1 MEAKN
6 PAIILKDAD
15 LDLAVSEVVL
25 GGLSF
30 NGQRCTAIKLVFV
43 ERSVA
48 ELFAEKLAVKVDQLK
63 LSSPWDPEAKITP
76 LAEPGKPEFLAGMVA
91 DALSKGA
98 RLMTRRGNTFRD
110 TAYRPAVVFPV
121 TPECRA
127 FSEEQFGPLIPV
139 AVFDRVEEVYQHMAA
154 SPYGQQASLF
164 TADPL
169 AAGSIIDV
177 LVNQVARVNLNSQ
190 CQRSPD
196 TLPFT
201 GRKNSALLTLSTFDA
216 LRVFSMRCLV
226 AAKAS
231 RPNEELINGILQI
244 RSSKFMQLAHIFPP
258 RSSV

>member
-1 MEAKN
+1 MFWHSLEHLLQLPHCSKRILHLIGVFFSFFLQSYFFSSLHFLIIINFPPFLAPSSSSSSSSSFKACFGLEAKN

-43 ERSVA
+43 DRSVA

-110 TAYRPAVVFPV
+110 TAYRPAGGFPV
-121 TPECRA
+121 TP
-127 FSEEQFGPLIPV
+127 
-139 AVFDRVEEVYQHMAA
+139 
-154 SPYGQQASLF
+154 
-164 TADPL
+164 
-169 AAGSIIDV
+169 
-177 LVNQVARVNLNSQ
+177 
-190 CQRSPD
+190 
-196 TLPFT
+196 
-201 GRKNSALLTLSTFDA
+201 
-216 LRVFSMRCLV
+216 
-226 AAKAS
+226 
-231 RPNEELINGILQI
+231 
-244 RSSKFMQLAHIFPP
+244 
-258 RSSV
+258 